1 MFRKRKKSSKLVRM
15 NEEERMR
22 YMQHRLEFELE
33 TKRRK
38 QQLIAIFTKNKLKH
52 EEVFS
57 KLNIAKI
64 NEKWRYVLRQIKCK
78 EFHKN
83 VKYLNTTFDR
93 VVKIKDA
100 TISYLYNELK
110 IVDTDHRK
118 LQETYILL
126 INNIIAIYKQKLVEL
141 HDMYKLNNIKMNSM
155 IELIELRNYIGQYK
169 EIANNIT
176 RKCIIF
182 DQTQTI
188 RKTYNATNIFNIL
201 YLEKDRASHFIHQAF
216 LKIEKFWEQLCR
228 IINEYQRIIENKKKQ
243 YEYLK
248 EQDDVHQMCLLQY
261 PKIYLQLQNIIET
274 LKVNVRILSEKR
286 KVQIAKLKRKDIN
299 IQERYKNIKYKFTV
313 TQMISSVQLKKLIVR
328 SNEVLK
334 HLQKIL
340 KKSSIILEIIKICTT
355 LEPLFFNL
363 KKYFMQNTL
372 YTEYVDANIPESC
385 AKVNNFWEY
394 FNYIKGNNILL
405 KKQTNELC
413 RENKKLKCKLQIYF
427 SVDSGM
433 LIYLITLLFY
443 YFLLL

>member
-93 VVKIKDA
+93 V
-100 TISYLYNELK
+100 
-110 IVDTDHRK
+110 
-118 LQETYILL
+118 
-126 INNIIAIYKQKLVEL
+126 
-141 HDMYKLNNIKMNSM
+141 
-155 IELIELRNYIGQYK
+155 LIELRNYIGQYK

-427 SVDSGM
+427 SVDSGIVTNINFESFNNKKNTPNEYKWEK
-433 LIYLITLLFY
+433 LSDLYQ
-443 YFLLL
+443 